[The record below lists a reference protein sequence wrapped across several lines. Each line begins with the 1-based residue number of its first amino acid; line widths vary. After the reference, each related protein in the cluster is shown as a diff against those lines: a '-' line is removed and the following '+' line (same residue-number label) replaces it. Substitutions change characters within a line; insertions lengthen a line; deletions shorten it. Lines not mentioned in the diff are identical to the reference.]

1 MEVELMA
8 VTPDPERVCALA
20 MRSCKNKDPAHKL
33 EIDDEIIE
41 RMIRTAKK
49 VKHFSVLEHANF
61 TFSIGGVSRALT
73 HQLVRHR
80 VASFSQQS
88 QRYVKLDEPTFVT
101 PPSIRDLP
109 KQQGLAWIEVVPVE
123 FYGGIMKDAWDNY
136 NRLINIGVKPEDARF
151 VLPNACTTNI
161 VVTMNARELLHFFHL
176 RCSKKAQWEIREMAD
191 RMLELC
197 REVAPIIF
205 EGDTD
210 GWE

>member
-1 MEVELMA
+1 MEVELIA

-20 MRSCKNKDPAHKL
+20 MRSCHTEDPAHKL
-33 EIDDEIIE
+33 EMDDDLV
-41 RMIRTAKK
+41 RKMINAAKK

-80 VASFSQQS
+80 LASYSQQS
-88 QRYVKLDEPTFVT
+88 QRYVKLDKPTYVI
-101 PPSIRDLP
+101 PPKIQELPTQEGLGWVNTAPEVIFDLMIR
-109 KQQGLAWIEVVPVE
+109 
-123 FYGGIMKDAWDNY
+123 DAWDNY
-136 NRLINIGVKPEDARF
+136 NKLIEIGVKPEDARF
-151 VLPNACTTNI
+151 LLPNACTTCI
-161 VVTMNARELLHFFHL
+161 VVTMNARELIHFFHL
-176 RCSKKAQWEIREMAD
+176 RCSKHAQWEIRDMANK
-191 RMLELC
+191 MLELC